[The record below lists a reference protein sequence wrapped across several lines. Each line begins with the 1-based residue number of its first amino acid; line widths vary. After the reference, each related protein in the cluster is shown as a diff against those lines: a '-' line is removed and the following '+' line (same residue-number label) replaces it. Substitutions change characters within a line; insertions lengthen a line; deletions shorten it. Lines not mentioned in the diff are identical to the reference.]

1 VEFVLLIGL
10 VFGIV
15 VYRRRADGRRV
26 DVGLMAR
33 RLFEFGFLY
42 GLVIATA
49 IGATGALSRLV
60 QVVEDGRQSE
70 PEGLAFWL
78 SLVIVAGSALVGMTI
93 WLRRRFRTSDTEA
106 GSGGWSFYL
115 STMDLLSTGIVVG
128 SAINVLGWLLDG
140 WSFSP
145 WSVAAVPVW
154 LAVSIVHWRLPGTR
168 RLLHY
173 LVASTAALLGMAIST
188 MVIVEHL
195 LQWAYEGVMPDP
207 LPFHYTG
214 DTSWANSWDGL
225 RGSLAPVLAFGV
237 AWWWYWWRHA
247 RVFERSPERD
257 GYVLV
262 VGVLGGL
269 ATTVVAASGLLHTM
283 FSWLLVGSSRDGSAV
298 EHFHILSVFAAL
310 LVVGVALWAYHRREV
325 PHAVRRQV
333 DGRDEVARLYD
344 HLESGVGL
352 VASTIG
358 VAVLLGIVWN
368 EVLPAGD
375 DWDIDVDE
383 LVAFALTA
391 LLVGGPI
398 WNRAWKRI
406 KAHAGTVAEETS
418 AVRRVY
424 LFAVFGTTAL
434 VVLGSFLVMVYMVVF
449 ALLDGSLEAETLEG
463 FRIPLALVCSTG
475 GVAVYHGRVLRSGL
489 RAVPTSSRPSPRTVT
504 VVGPPAPALVAA
516 LEGLS
521 GLRVVQ
527 YRRLDVSVR
536 VDLVPESVVEE
547 VRTGAGNMVVVVAAD
562 GSTEVIPVAD

>member
-1 VEFVLLIGL
+1 MEFVLLIGL

-42 GLVIATA
+42 GLVVATA

-78 SLVIVAGSALVGMTI
+78 SLVIVAGSALVGMTV

-106 GSGGWSFYL
+106 ESGGWSFYL

-145 WSVAAVPVW
+145 WSVAAVPIW

-168 RLLHY
+168 RRLHY
-173 LVASTAALLGMAIST
+173 LVASTAALLGMAVST
-188 MVIVEHL
+188 AVIVEHL

-207 LPFHYTG
+207 LPFHYAG

-262 VGVLGGL
+262 VGILGGL

-283 FSWLLVGSSRDGSAV
+283 LSWLLVGSSRDGSAV

-310 LVVGVALWAYHRREV
+310 LVVGMALWAYHRREV

-358 VAVLLGIVWN
+358 VAVLLGIVLN

-375 DWDIDVDE
+375 DWDVDVDE

-418 AVRRVY
+418 AVRRIY

-434 VVLGSFLVMVYMVVF
+434 VVLGSFLAMVYMVVF
-449 ALLDGSLEAETLEG
+449 ALLDGNLEAETLEG

-527 YRRLDVSVR
+527 YRRLDVSAR
-536 VDLVPESVVEE
+536 VDLAAESVVEE

-562 GSTEVIPVAD
+562 GSTEVIPVDD

>member
-1 VEFVLLIGL
+1 MEFVLLIGL

-106 GSGGWSFYL
+106 ESGGWSFYL

-145 WSVAAVPVW
+145 WSVAAVPIW

-310 LVVGVALWAYHRREV
+310 LVVGLALWAYHRREV
-325 PHAVRRQV
+325 PHAVRRQA

-489 RAVPTSSRPSPRTVT
+489 RAVPTSSPPSPRTVT

-536 VDLVPESVVEE
+536 VDLVPESAVEE